1 MALENASHLKFVL
14 TQADTGRPLT
24 ARWLTEHGVSAQ
36 LARHYVVNGW
46 LEKLG
51 HGFFMRK
58 GDAPVLE
65 KSLAVAMAHGHVGGK
80 TALAWAGF
88 RHNLYIE
95 DRTVL
100 YSHGKVKVAPW
111 LVERFPL
118 AARNRKL
125 FGGGDAPA
133 VETNADGVPVSEP
146 ERAVLEM
153 LSDVPSHQGMEEA
166 ENLVEMLYGLRPD
179 LMQSLLEDCT
189 SVKTVRLF
197 LMLARKAALPVLDE
211 LDLDRVHTGSASGY
225 VVTTPG
231 GTLKL

>member
-14 TQADTGRPLT
+14 TQTDTGRPLT

-58 GDAPVLE
+58 GDTPVLE

-125 FGGGDAPA
+125 FDGGDAPA